1 MAWVF
6 TFRLFWGILPL
17 SLLLRVADF
26 AVIRDPVA
34 RARSVILHGRGKAYL
49 KAHPNSFCNE
59 FRTNEAAV
67 RGCWELRRNFIY
79 IYLAPCAALTFEFCG
94 QGNRKECTWCGAPST
109 GECMARSH
117 ASDPCVV
124 AVSTTGPS
132 LPSGRGNTPTAAG
145 LPLPEPRC
153 ECVGGGVTARCSNAE
168 IVTCI
173 GERYAMLLPL
183 ELINEARALLV
194 LDHGFTVPDVM
205 CTERSQH
212 NGRAPGHSALA
223 SAESRVPLPDVKA
236 FFTATERQELL
247 DNNPVDMLL
256 HRYAVGAI
264 EARIK
269 AHGDR
274 FNQTLTLV
282 AGFVGKAEHECN
294 LTKEHNWGFAGKLRK
309 FEAQYQCFKDLYANS
324 SGYEK

>member
-1 MAWVF
+1 
-6 TFRLFWGILPL
+6 
-17 SLLLRVADF
+17 
-26 AVIRDPVA
+26 
-34 RARSVILHGRGKAYL
+34 
-49 KAHPNSFCNE
+49 
-59 FRTNEAAV
+59 
-67 RGCWELRRNFIY
+67 
-79 IYLAPCAALTFEFCG
+79 
-94 QGNRKECTWCGAPST
+94 
-109 GECMARSH
+109 
-117 ASDPCVV
+117 
-124 AVSTTGPS
+124 
-132 LPSGRGNTPTAAG
+132 
-145 LPLPEPRC
+145 LPEPRC